1 MTKPPT
7 RQHEMIFGQSEI
19 TVPPEIEESLVMLL
33 AQMILAIFST
43 KRERT
48 GNDQDQ
54 Q

>member
-19 TVPPEIEESLVMLL
+19 MVPPEIEESLVMLL
-33 AQMILAIFST
+33 AQMLLAMYPT
-43 KRERT
+43 KREGI